1 MNKTRIAIIL
11 LCVLLLA
18 SITYI
23 GVIEFNKYKQN
34 LYINGVNDGIAYRN
48 FKIVEELSKDGSTVM
63 SIVYNN
69 QTKNIVLV
77 PKNG

>member
-11 LCVLLLA
+11 LCVLLFV

-23 GVIEFNKYKQN
+23 GVTEFNKYKQN
-34 LYINGVNDGIAYRN
+34 LYINGVNDGITYRN
-48 FKIVEELSKDGSTVM
+48 LKIVEDLSNDGSTVI